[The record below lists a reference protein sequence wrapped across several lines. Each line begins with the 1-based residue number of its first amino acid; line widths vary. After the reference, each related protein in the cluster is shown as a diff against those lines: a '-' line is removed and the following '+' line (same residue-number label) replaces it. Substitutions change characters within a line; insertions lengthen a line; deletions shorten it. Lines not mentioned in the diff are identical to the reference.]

1 MVPPVSLPP
10 QMTKHRPNRRSDVRV
25 REVGG
30 ETLIFDPQGS
40 LIHQLNHTASY
51 IWERCN
57 GQSTLR
63 EITHQVVE
71 AFDVDAQIAAA
82 ELTALIRQFHQL
94 NLLEPHEGVVMRKD
108 PAGER
113 KMSHD

>member
-1 MVPPVSLPP
+1 
-10 QMTKHRPNRRSDVRV
+10 MTKHRPNRRSDVRV

-94 NLLEPHEGVVMRKD
+94 NLLEPHEEVVMRREQ
-108 PAGER
+108 AGDKENGP
-113 KMSHD
+113 